1 VPSCLEIGI
10 IAMGNQIVTKLSMY
24 YTNCHDTIH
33 NVETCKNK
41 KKNEPIVTTIGN
53 IA

>member
-1 VPSCLEIGI
+1 VLSLSEMGI

-24 YTNCHDTIH
+24 YTNCHHTIH
-33 NVETCKNK
+33 NVETCRS
-41 KKNEPIVTTIGN
+41 KKNEPTIAAIGT